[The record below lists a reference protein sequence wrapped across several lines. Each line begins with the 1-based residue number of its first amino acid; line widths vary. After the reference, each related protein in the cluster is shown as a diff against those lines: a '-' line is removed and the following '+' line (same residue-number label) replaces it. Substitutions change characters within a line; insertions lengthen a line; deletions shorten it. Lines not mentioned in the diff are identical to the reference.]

1 MSAHDGMR
9 CASARRAPARGS
21 ACACASVAACL
32 ALLVGGIAGGCN
44 YLLPASYLIEGPPK
58 EPARYELPRRKTVVY
73 VDDRANRMTRAA
85 LRTSVG
91 EEVGTLLLQQALVPE
106 VVSTRDS
113 VAYARRVD
121 TSDKQVSIRKIGEA
135 VGAEQVVF
143 IDIDE
148 FRISADGAT
157 PRAAAIVNV
166 KVIDVGS
173 GARLWP
179 DGTDEGERMVI
190 RTREQSLELYNSS
203 AGRRKVEDAL
213 AKQVA
218 EDVSKL
224 FYEHEKRELGGNLGI
239 RN

>member
-1 MSAHDGMR
+1 MSAVRERSDSLASSLRLGAAAMR
-9 CASARRAPARGS
+9 
-21 ACACASVAACL
+21 VCL
-32 ALLVGGIAGGCN
+32 ALGAAVLAGLAAGGCN
-44 YLLPASYLIEGPPK
+44 YLIPASYLIEGPPK

-85 LRTSVG
+85 LRTAVG
-91 EEVGTLLLQQALVPE
+91 EEVGTLILQQALVPE
-106 VVSTRDS
+106 VVSTKDA
-113 VAYARRVD
+113 VAYARRAD

-135 VGAEQVVF
+135 VGAEQVIY
-143 IDIDE
+143 IDVDE
-148 FRISADGAT
+148 YRISADGAT
-157 PRAAAIVNV
+157 PRPAAIVNV

-179 DGTDEGERMVI
+179 DGTDEGERMIV

-203 AGRRKVEDAL
+203 AGRRRVEDAL

>member
-1 MSAHDGMR
+1 MSRARAHSDRGS
-9 CASARRAPARGS
+9 SAPCRRAGA
-21 ACACASVAACL
+21 VAACL
-32 ALLVGGIAGGCN
+32 VLGAVLLVGMFAGGCN
-44 YLLPASYLIEGPPK
+44 YLIPAAYLIEGPPK

-73 VDDRANRMTRAA
+73 VDDRTNRMTRAA
-85 LRTSVG
+85 LRAAVG
-91 EEVGTLLLQQALVPE
+91 EEVGTLILQQALVPE
-106 VVSTRDS
+106 VVSTKDA
-113 VAYARRVD
+113 VAYARRAD
-121 TSDKQVSIRKIGEA
+121 SSDKQVSIRRIGEA
-135 VGAEQVVF
+135 VGAEQVIY

-148 FRISADGAT
+148 YRISADGAT
-157 PRAAAIVNV
+157 PRPAAIVNV

-179 DGTDEGERMVI
+179 DGTDTGERMVV

-203 AGRRKVEDAL
+203 AGRRRVEDAL

>member
-1 MSAHDGMR
+1 MLVSA
-9 CASARRAPARGS
+9 
-21 ACACASVAACL
+21 
-32 ALLVGGIAGGCN
+32 GCN
-44 YLLPASYLIEGPPK
+44 FLIPAAYIIEGPPK

-85 LRTSVG
+85 LRTAVG

-106 VVSTRDS
+106 VISSKDA

-121 TSDKQVSIRKIGEA
+121 STDKQVSIRKIGEA
-135 VGAEQVVF
+135 VGAEQVIYV
-143 IDIDE
+143 DIDE
-148 FRISADGAT
+148 YRISADGAT
-157 PRAAAIVNV
+157 PRPAAIVNV
-166 KVIDVGS
+166 KVIDVAS

-179 DGTDEGERMVI
+179 DGTDQGEQMVI
-190 RTREQSLELYNSS
+190 RTREQSMELYSSS
-203 AGRRKVEDAL
+203 AGRRRVEDAL

-218 EDVSKL
+218 EDVSRL

>member
-1 MSAHDGMR
+1 MSTVPERRGGLP
-9 CASARRAPARGS
+9 CASCRAAAVMPACM
-21 ACACASVAACL
+21 ALVAA
-32 ALLVGGIAGGCN
+32 LVAGIVFGGCN
-44 YLLPASYLIEGPPK
+44 YLIPASYLIEGPPK

-85 LRTSVG
+85 LRTAVG
-91 EEVGTLLLQQALVPE
+91 EEVGTLILQQALVPE
-106 VVSTRDS
+106 VVSTKDA
-113 VAYARRVD
+113 VAYARRAD
-121 TSDKQVSIRKIGEA
+121 SSDKQVSIRRIGEA
-135 VGAEQVVF
+135 VGAEQVIY
-143 IDIDE
+143 IDVDE
-148 FRISADGAT
+148 YRISADGAT
-157 PRAAAIVNV
+157 PRPAAIVNV

-179 DGTDEGERMVI
+179 DGTDEGERMVV

-203 AGRRKVEDAL
+203 AGRRRVEDAL

>member
-1 MSAHDGMR
+1 MSAVRQRSG
-9 CASARRAPARGS
+9 CPSSALPRRA
-21 ACACASVAACL
+21 AAMPVWL
-32 ALLVGGIAGGCN
+32 SLGAALLAGLFVGGCN
-44 YLLPASYLIEGPPK
+44 YLIPAAYLIEGPPK

-85 LRTSVG
+85 LRTAVG
-91 EEVGTLLLQQALVPE
+91 EEVGTLILQQALVPE
-106 VVSTRDS
+106 VVSTKDA
-113 VAYARRVD
+113 VAYARRAD

-135 VGAEQVVF
+135 VGAEQVIY
-143 IDIDE
+143 IDVDDY
-148 FRISADGAT
+148 RISADGAT
-157 PRAAAIVNV
+157 PRPAAIVNV

-179 DGTDEGERMVI
+179 DGTDEGERMIV

-203 AGRRKVEDAL
+203 AGRRRVEDAL

>member
-1 MSAHDGMR
+1 MSGGGDG
-9 CASARRAPARGS
+9 SARRRAGIA
-21 ACACASVAACL
+21 ACACI
-32 ALLVGGIAGGCN
+32 ALLAGIVAGGCN
-44 YLLPASYLIEGPPK
+44 YLIPAAYLIEGPPK
-58 EPARYELPRRKTVVY
+58 EPARYELPQRKTAVY
-73 VDDRANRMTRAA
+73 VDDRANRMTRAS
-85 LRTSVG
+85 LRIAVG

-106 VVSTRDS
+106 VVSSRDS
-113 VAYARRVD
+113 VAYARRAD

-135 VGAEQVVF
+135 VGAEQVIY
-143 IDIDE
+143 IDVDE
-148 FRISADGAT
+148 YRLSADGAT
-157 PRAAAIVNV
+157 PRPAAIVHV
-166 KVIDVGS
+166 KVIDVAS

-179 DGTDEGERMVI
+179 DGTDEGERMIV

-203 AGRRKVEDAL
+203 AGRRRVEEEL

>member
-1 MSAHDGMR
+1 MT
-9 CASARRAPARGS
+9 
-21 ACACASVAACL
+21 ACRHMVLGIAV
-32 ALLVGGIAGGCN
+32 LVGTAGVGCN
-44 YLLPASYLIEGPPK
+44 YLIPASYLIEGPPK
-58 EPARYELPRRKTVVY
+58 EAARYELPRRKTVVY

-85 LRTSVG
+85 LRTAVG

-106 VVSTRDS
+106 VISSKDAVS
-113 VAYARRVD
+113 YARRVD

-135 VGAEQVVF
+135 VGAEQVIY
-143 IDIDE
+143 IDVDE
-148 FRISADGAT
+148 YRISADGAT
-157 PRAAAIVNV
+157 PRPAAIVNV

-179 DGTDEGERMVI
+179 DGTDEGERMVV

>member
-1 MSAHDGMR
+1 MSGPSRNPCPAVVR
-9 CASARRAPARGS
+9 ARTGAAARL
-21 ACACASVAACL
+21 VAAGAL
-32 ALLVGGIAGGCN
+32 GAALLAGALAGGCN
-44 YLLPASYLIEGPPK
+44 YLIPASYLIEGPPK

-85 LRTSVG
+85 LRTAVG

-106 VVSTRDS
+106 VISSKDA

-121 TSDKQVSIRKIGEA
+121 SSDKQVSIRKIGEA
-135 VGAEQVVF
+135 VGAEQVVYL
-143 IDIDE
+143 DIE
-148 FRISADGAT
+148 EYRISADGAT
-157 PRAAAIVNV
+157 PRPAAIVNV

-179 DGTDEGERMVI
+179 DGTDAGERLVV

-203 AGRRKVEDAL
+203 AGRRQVEDTL

>member
-1 MSAHDGMR
+1 MSAVRERSD
-9 CASARRAPARGS
+9 CPASAPRRG
-21 ACACASVAACL
+21 AAAMPVCL
-32 ALLVGGIAGGCN
+32 AIGAALVAGLVAGGCN
-44 YLLPASYLIEGPPK
+44 YLIPASYLIEGPPK

-85 LRTSVG
+85 LRTAVG
-91 EEVGTLLLQQALVPE
+91 EEVGTLILQQALVPE
-106 VVSTRDS
+106 VISAKDA
-113 VAYARRVD
+113 VAYARRAD
-121 TSDKQVSIRKIGEA
+121 TSDKQVSIRRIGEA
-135 VGAEQVVF
+135 VGAEQVIY
-143 IDIDE
+143 IDVDE
-148 FRISADGAT
+148 YRISADGAT
-157 PRAAAIVNV
+157 PRPAAIVNV

-179 DGTDEGERMVI
+179 DGTDEGERMVV

-203 AGRRKVEDAL
+203 AGRRRVEDAL

>member
-1 MSAHDGMR
+1 MSGVAGETSQR
-9 CASARRAPARGS
+9 GRRSATR
-21 ACACASVAACL
+21 ACARALPTLSLGA
-32 ALLVGGIAGGCN
+32 ALLLGLGIGGCN
-44 YLLPASYLIEGPPK
+44 YLIPASYLIEGPPK
-58 EPARYELPRRKTVVY
+58 EEARYELPRRKTVVY

-85 LRTSVG
+85 LRTAVG

-106 VVSTRDS
+106 VISAKDA

-135 VGAEQVVF
+135 VGAEQVIY
-143 IDIDE
+143 IDVDDY
-148 FRISADGAT
+148 RISSDGAT
-157 PRAAAIVNV
+157 PQPAAVVNV
-166 KVIDVGS
+166 KVIDVAS

-179 DGTDEGERMVI
+179 DGTDAGETLVV
-190 RTREQSLELYNSS
+190 RTREQSLDLYGSS

-213 AKQVA
+213 AKQLA